1 MTDVQFDRGL
11 QIASVVVPVI
21 LMLAQLLFLWVLW
34 SLRKEFVVRADCHA
48 CHGKMD
54 AQLAGAEAR
63 LFGMEGAMKTI
74 PAPKDI
80 QDLLVRLA
88 ELSGD
93 LRAACARTDGL
104 ANQINGLARNVAM
117 LTEHH
122 VGQGR

>member
-1 MTDVQFDRGL
+1 MNADLVVQWAGVIVPLIVLVAQGL
-11 QIASVVVPVI
+11 FVW
-21 LMLAQLLFLWVLW
+21 FLW
-34 SLRKEFVVRADCHA
+34 SLGKKFVAKADCEA
-48 CHGKMD
+48 CHSKVD
-54 AQLAGAEAR
+54 AQLVGTDAR
-63 LFGMEGAMKTI
+63 LSGMEGAMKTI

-93 LRAACARTDGL
+93 LRASCARTDGL
-104 ANQINGLARNVAM
+104 SNQINGLSRQVAM